1 MIPSFCMKPILFGL
15 FLLCLIASAVNS
27 EPIDP
32 EKVQLL
38 SEGWEYYN
46 EDGKRYQS
54 ILPGVGLTSQGLEI
68 PMKGYYTISF
78 EYPKTSPSGSQGIF
92 LDRIQS
98 ADRVYFNDKLIGK
111 TGEMDPYSPAWF
123 RSRLYKIPLEWIE
136 RGKKNTIRIEI
147 ECQELGFHCGIFR
160 SVPKLGDFDELKDA
174 LIQED
179 AFQLVLIVL
188 FLGVFLQQSISYS
201 LNRYSRASIFL
212 AFSAVL
218 FVFWRLPLLHKMHY
232 IDVPFGLLSR
242 SFFLA
247 QTVFPMCI
255 LYFLYALFRRK
266 TGTAA
271 KLIMKSS
278 LVIGAL
284 HLLELDGTQ
293 RVLLVYAW
301 EGILFSM
308 FLLLVPIFYAELRKR
323 VMEAL
328 IMVGG
333 VGLLAIFAIVDVV
346 LDNVSGKNMF
356 LSQYGFFAL
365 LISGAVSISYQNARA
380 HSELKKLNAT
390 LEAKVEQRTE
400 ELKKQNRILHEEL
413 GMAANLQTRLIPQL
427 DGRIHRL
434 SVNSVYIPV
443 DQVGGDF
450 LDYHILNEKKI
461 MFILCDV
468 LGHGVASALVSSM
481 LKVSFLELSR
491 KMEEPSKIL
500 SELNNRMFQVLEKNF
515 ISAFVCLYDLEK
527 EEFRYSVAGHPPP
540 VLIREDPAE
549 PEFLKGR
556 GMILGMLKT
565 IEPETY
571 TVALKTGDRF
581 FFYTD
586 GVTEALSPEREIF
599 GERRLLEVLKNNFF
613 RNPRNLNEEIL
624 ATVRSFSSSKIPDD
638 LTYLTVDI
646 L

>member
-1 MIPSFCMKPILFGL
+1 MKPILFGY
-15 FLLCLIASAVNS
+15 FLLCLIAFDVYSN
-27 EPIDP
+27 PIDP
-32 EKVQLL
+32 EKVQPLN
-38 SEGWEYYN
+38 EGWEFKH
-46 EDGKRYQS
+46 EGKENFQM
-54 ILPGVGLTSQGLEI
+54 ILPGVGLTNQGFEI
-68 PMKGYYTISF
+68 PIKGVYRVRV
-78 EYPKTSPSGSQGIF
+78 EYPLMSPAGSQGIF

-98 ADRVYFNDKLIGK
+98 ADKVYFNDKLIGK
-111 TGEMDPYSPAWF
+111 TGEIDPYAAAWF

-136 RGKKNTIRIEI
+136 KGKPNTIRVEI
-147 ECQELGFHCGIFR
+147 ECRELGFHCGIFR
-160 SVPKLGDFDELKDA
+160 SIPKLGDFDELKDA

-179 AFQLVLIVL
+179 ALQLVLIVL

-201 LNRYSRASIFL
+201 LNRHSRASIFL
-212 AFSAVL
+212 SLSAFL
-218 FVFWRLPLLHKMHY
+218 FVFWRIPLLHKMHY
-232 IDVPFGLLSR
+232 AEVPFGLLTR
-242 SFFLA
+242 SFFSS
-247 QTVFPMCI
+247 QSVFPACI
-255 LYFLYALFRRK
+255 LYFLYALFRKK

-271 KLIMKSS
+271 KIVMKSS
-278 LVIGAL
+278 LVIGSL

-293 RVLLVYAW
+293 RALLVYAW
-301 EGILFSM
+301 QG
-308 FLLLVPIFYAELRKR
+308 LLVFMAVLLIPMFYEELRKK

-333 VGLLAIFAIVDVV
+333 VGLLALFAIIDVV
-346 LDNVSGKNMF
+346 LDNLTGRNMF

-380 HSELKKLNAT
+380 HAELKKLNAN
-390 LEAKVEQRTE
+390 LEGKVEQRTA
-400 ELKKQNRILHEEL
+400 ELRRQNRILHEEL
-413 GMAANLQTRLIPQL
+413 EMAANLQTRLIPQL

-443 DQVGGDF
+443 DQIGGDF
-450 LDYHILNEKKI
+450 LDYHILDEKKV

-491 KMEEPSKIL
+491 KLDEPSKIL

-515 ISAFVCLYDLEK
+515 ISALVCLYDLERD
-527 EEFRYSVAGHPPP
+527 EFRYSIAGHPPP
-540 VLIREDPAE
+540 VLIREEPAE

-556 GMILGMLKT
+556 GMILGMMKT

-571 TVALKTGDRF
+571 TIALKTGDRF

-586 GVTEALSPEREIF
+586 GITEALSPQREIF
-599 GERRLLEVLKNNFF
+599 GERRLLEVLKNNFS

-624 ATVRSFSSSKIPDD
+624 STVKSFSSSKIPDD

>member
-1 MIPSFCMKPILFGL
+1 MKPILFGY
-15 FLLCLIASAVNS
+15 FLLCLIAFDLYSN
-27 EPIDP
+27 PIDP
-32 EKVQLL
+32 EKVQPLN
-38 SEGWEYYN
+38 EGWEYKHEGREN
-46 EDGKRYQS
+46 FQM
-54 ILPGVGLTSQGLEI
+54 ILPGVGLTSQGFEI
-68 PMKGYYTISF
+68 PIKGVYRVRV
-78 EYPKTSPSGSQGIF
+78 EYPLTSPTGSQGIF

-98 ADRVYFNDKLIGK
+98 ADKVYFNDKLIGK
-111 TGEMDPYSPAWF
+111 TGDVDSYSAAWF

-136 RGKKNTIRIEI
+136 KGKSNTIRIEI
-147 ECQELGFHCGIFR
+147 ECRELGFHCGIFR
-160 SVPKLGDFDELKDA
+160 SIPKLGDFDELKDT

-179 AFQLVLIVL
+179 ALQLVLIVL

-201 LNRYSRASIFL
+201 LNRHSRASIFL
-212 AFSAVL
+212 SLSAFL
-218 FVFWRLPLLHKMHY
+218 FVFWRIPLLHKMHY
-232 IDVPFGLLSR
+232 AEVPFGLLTR
-242 SFFLA
+242 SFFSS
-247 QTVFPMCI
+247 QSVFPACI
-255 LYFLYALFRRK
+255 LYFLYALFRKK

-271 KLIMKSS
+271 KIVMKSS
-278 LVIGAL
+278 LVIGSL
-284 HLLELDGTQ
+284 HLFELDGTQ

-301 EGILFSM
+301 EGLLAFMAVLLIPM
-308 FLLLVPIFYAELRKR
+308 FYEELRKK

-333 VGLLAIFAIVDVV
+333 VGLLAVFAIIDVV
-346 LDNVSGKNMF
+346 LDNLTGKNMF

-380 HSELKKLNAT
+380 HRELKKLNAN
-390 LEAKVEQRTE
+390 LEGKVEQRTA
-400 ELKKQNRILHEEL
+400 ELRRQNRILHEEL
-413 GMAANLQTRLIPQL
+413 EMAANLQTRLIPQL

-450 LDYHILNEKKI
+450 LDYHILNEKKV

-491 KMEEPSKIL
+491 KLDEPSKIL

-515 ISAFVCLYDLEK
+515 ISALVCLYDLERD
-527 EEFRYSVAGHPPP
+527 EFRYSIAGHPPP
-540 VLIREDPAE
+540 VLIREEPAE

-556 GMILGMLKT
+556 GMILGMMKT

-571 TVALKTGDRF
+571 TIALKTGDRF

-586 GVTEALSPEREIF
+586 GVTEALSPQREIF
-599 GERRLLEVLKNNFF
+599 GERRLLEVLKNNFS

-624 ATVRSFSSSKIPDD
+624 STVKSFSSSKIPDD

>member
-1 MIPSFCMKPILFGL
+1 MKPILFGL
-15 FLLCLIASAVNS
+15 ILLCLITSAIHS

-38 SEGWEYYN
+38 SEGWEYYDVQGN
-46 EDGKRYQS
+46 RFRN
-54 ILPGVGLTSQGLEI
+54 ILPGVGLTNQGFEI
-68 PMKGYYTISF
+68 PIQGYYKIQI
-78 EYPKTSPSGSQGIF
+78 EYPLTQASGSQGIF

-98 ADRVYFNDKLIGK
+98 ADKVYFNDKLIGK
-111 TGEMDPYSPAWF
+111 TGELNPYSPAWF
-123 RSRLYKIPLEWIE
+123 QSRLYKIPLEWIE
-136 RGKKNTIRIEI
+136 RGKTNTIRIEI
-147 ECQELGFHCGIFR
+147 ECREFGFHCGIFR
-160 SVPKLGDFDELKDA
+160 SIPKLGDFDELKDA

-179 AFQLVLIVL
+179 ALQLVLIVL

-201 LNRYSRASIFL
+201 LNRHSRASIFL
-212 AFSAVL
+212 SLSAFL

-232 IDVPFGLLSR
+232 MDFSFALLSR
-242 SFFLA
+242 SFFFS
-247 QTVFPMCI
+247 QSVFPVCI
-255 LYFLYALFRRK
+255 LYFLYALFRKK
-266 TGTAA
+266 TGWAA
-271 KLIMKSS
+271 KTILKLSLLIGF
-278 LVIGAL
+278 LN
-284 HLLELDGTQ
+284 LLELNSTQ
-293 RVLLVYAW
+293 RVALVYLW
-301 EGILFSM
+301 EGVLFFQSI
-308 FLLLVPIFYAELRKR
+308 LLVPIFYSELRKK
-323 VMEAL
+323 VMEAW

-333 VGLLAIFAIVDVV
+333 VGLLAIFAIIDIV
-346 LDNVSGKNMF
+346 LDNLTGKNMF

-380 HSELKKLNAT
+380 HSEIKKLNST
-390 LEAKVEQRTE
+390 LEAKVDQRTA

-413 GMAANLQTRLIPQL
+413 EMAANLQTRLIPQL

-450 LDYHILNEKKI
+450 LDYYILNDQKV

-481 LKVSFLELSR
+481 LKISFLELSR
-491 KMEEPSKIL
+491 KMDEPAKIL

-527 EEFRYSVAGHPPP
+527 EEFRYSIAGHPPP
-540 VLIREDPAE
+540 VLIREDPGE

-556 GMILGMLKT
+556 GMILGMVKS

-586 GVTEALSPEREIF
+586 GVTEALSPEREMF
-599 GERRLLEVLKNNFF
+599 GDKRLLEVLKNNFS

-624 ATVRSFSSSKIPDD
+624 STVRSFSSSKIPDD

>member
-1 MIPSFCMKPILFGL
+1 MIPPHMKTIVSGI
-15 FLLCLIASAVNS
+15 FLLCLIVSDVFAG
-27 EPIDP
+27 PIDP
-32 EKVQLL
+32 QRIESLN
-38 SEGWEYYN
+38 EGWEYY
-46 EDGKRYQS
+46 DASGSKLPG
-54 ILPGVGLTSQGLEI
+54 ILIGVGLTNQGLEI
-68 PMKGYYTISF
+68 PIRGFYKIEVLYPESF
-78 EYPKTSPSGSQGIF
+78 PSGSQGIF

-98 ADRVYFNDKLIGK
+98 ADKVYFNDKLLGG
-111 TGEMDPYSPAWF
+111 TGEIDPYSPAWF

-136 RGKKNTIRIEI
+136 RGKTNVIRVEI
-147 ECQELGFHCGIFR
+147 RCEEYGFHCGIFR
-160 SVPKLGDFDELKDA
+160 GIPKLGDFDELKDM

-212 AFSAVL
+212 SLSAFL
-218 FVFWRLPLLHKMHY
+218 FVFWRLPLLHKVHY
-232 IDVPFGLLSR
+232 VDIPFGFLSR
-242 SFFLA
+242 SFFFS
-247 QTVFPMCI
+247 QTVFPSCI

-266 TGTAA
+266 TGWTA
-271 KLIMKSS
+271 KLILKSS
-278 LVIGAL
+278 LAVAVL
-284 HLLELDGTQ
+284 HLLELNGTH
-293 RVLLVYAW
+293 RVILVYVW
-301 EGILFSM
+301 EGILV
-308 FLLLVPIFYAELRKR
+308 LLGILLVPIFYTELRRK
-323 VMEAL
+323 VMEAM

-333 VGLLAIFAIVDVV
+333 VGLLAVFAIIDIV
-346 LDNVSGKNMF
+346 LDNLTGRNMF

-380 HSELKKLNAT
+380 HSELKKLNLT
-390 LEAKVEQRTE
+390 LEAKVDQRTE
-400 ELKKQNRILHEEL
+400 ELKRQNRVLHEEL
-413 GMAANLQTRLIPQL
+413 EMAANLQTRLIPRL
-427 DGRIHRL
+427 DGTIHRL

-491 KMEEPSKIL
+491 KWEEPSQIL
-500 SELNNRMFQVLEKNF
+500 SELNDRMFQVLEKNF

-527 EEFRYSVAGHPPP
+527 DEFRYSVAGHPPP
-540 VLIREDPAE
+540 VLLRESVPE

-556 GMILGMLKT
+556 GMILGMVKK
-565 IEPETY
+565 IEPATY
-571 TVALKTGDRF
+571 TISLKSGDRF

-599 GERRLLEVLKNNFF
+599 GEQRLLEVLKNNFS

-624 ATVRSFSSSKIPDD
+624 STVRSFSSSKIPDD

>member
-1 MIPSFCMKPILFGL
+1 MKTIVSGM
-15 FLLCLIASAVNS
+15 FLLCLIVSDVFAG
-27 EPIDP
+27 PIDP
-32 EKVQLL
+32 QRIQTLN
-38 SEGWEYYN
+38 EGWEYYDAN
-46 EDGKRYQS
+46 GSKFPG
-54 ILPGVGLTSQGLEI
+54 ILTGVGLTSQGFEI
-68 PMKGYYTISF
+68 PIRGHYKIEVAYPESF
-78 EYPKTSPSGSQGIF
+78 PSGSQGIF

-98 ADRVYFNDKLIGK
+98 ADRVYFNDKLLGN
-111 TGEMDPYSPAWF
+111 TGEIDPYSPAWF

-136 RGKKNTIRIEI
+136 RGKPNVIRVEI
-147 ECQELGFHCGIFR
+147 RCEEYGFHCGIFR
-160 SVPKLGDFDELKDA
+160 GIPKLGDFDELKDT

-201 LNRYSRASIFL
+201 LNRHSRASIFL
-212 AFSAVL
+212 SLSAFL
-218 FVFWRLPLLHKMHY
+218 FVFWRLPLLHKVHY
-232 IDVPFGLLSR
+232 VDIPFGFLSR
-242 SFFLA
+242 SFFFS
-247 QTVFPMCI
+247 QTVFPSCI

-266 TGTAA
+266 TGWTA
-271 KLIMKSS
+271 KLILKSS
-278 LVIGAL
+278 LAVGAL
-284 HLLELDGTQ
+284 HLLDLSGTH
-293 RVLLVYAW
+293 RVILVYVWEGLLVLL
-301 EGILFSM
+301 GI
-308 FLLLVPIFYAELRKR
+308 LLVPIFYTELRRK
-323 VMEAL
+323 VMEAM

-333 VGLLAIFAIVDVV
+333 VGLLAIFAIIDIV
-346 LDNVSGKNMF
+346 LDNLTGKNMF

-380 HSELKKLNAT
+380 HSELKKLNLT
-390 LEAKVEQRTE
+390 LEAKVDQRTE
-400 ELKKQNRILHEEL
+400 ELKRQNRVLHEEL
-413 GMAANLQTRLIPQL
+413 EMAANLQTRLIPRL
-427 DGRIHRL
+427 DGTIHRL

-491 KMEEPSKIL
+491 KIEEPSQIL
-500 SELNNRMFQVLEKNF
+500 SELNDRMFQVLEKNF

-527 EEFRYSVAGHPPP
+527 DEFRYSVAGHPPP
-540 VLIREDPAE
+540 VLLRESVPE

-556 GMILGMLKT
+556 GMILGMVKN
-565 IEPETY
+565 IEPTTY
-571 TVALKTGDRF
+571 TISLRTGDRF

-586 GVTEALSPEREIF
+586 GVTEALSPQREIF
-599 GERRLLEVLKNNFF
+599 GEQRLLEVLKNNFS

-624 ATVRSFSSSKIPDD
+624 STVRSFSSSKIPDD

>member
-1 MIPSFCMKPILFGL
+1 MKTIVSGI
-15 FLLCLIASAVNS
+15 FLLCLIVSDVFAG
-27 EPIDP
+27 PIDP
-32 EKVQLL
+32 QRIESLN
-38 SEGWEYYN
+38 EGWEYY
-46 EDGKRYQS
+46 DASGSKLPG
-54 ILPGVGLTSQGLEI
+54 ILIGVGLTNQGLEI
-68 PMKGYYTISF
+68 PIRGFYKIEVLYPESF
-78 EYPKTSPSGSQGIF
+78 PSGSQGIF

-98 ADRVYFNDKLIGK
+98 ADKVYFNDKLLGG
-111 TGEMDPYSPAWF
+111 TGEIDPYSPAWF

-136 RGKKNTIRIEI
+136 RGKTNVIRVEI
-147 ECQELGFHCGIFR
+147 RCEEYGFHCGIFR
-160 SVPKLGDFDELKDA
+160 GIPKLGDFDELKDM

-212 AFSAVL
+212 SLSAFL
-218 FVFWRLPLLHKMHY
+218 FVFWRLPLLHKVHY
-232 IDVPFGLLSR
+232 VDIPFGFLSR
-242 SFFLA
+242 SFFFS
-247 QTVFPMCI
+247 QTVFPSCI

-266 TGTAA
+266 TGWTA
-271 KLIMKSS
+271 KLILKSS
-278 LVIGAL
+278 LAVAVL
-284 HLLELDGTQ
+284 HLLELNGTH
-293 RVLLVYAW
+293 RVILVYVW
-301 EGILFSM
+301 EGILV
-308 FLLLVPIFYAELRKR
+308 LLGILLVPIFYTELRRK
-323 VMEAL
+323 VMEAM

-333 VGLLAIFAIVDVV
+333 VGLLAVFAIIDIV
-346 LDNVSGKNMF
+346 LDNLTGRNMF

-380 HSELKKLNAT
+380 HSELKKLNLT
-390 LEAKVEQRTE
+390 LEAKVDQRTE
-400 ELKKQNRILHEEL
+400 ELKRQNRVLHEEL
-413 GMAANLQTRLIPQL
+413 EMAANLQTRLIPRL
-427 DGRIHRL
+427 DGTIHRL

-491 KMEEPSKIL
+491 KWEEPSQIL
-500 SELNNRMFQVLEKNF
+500 SELNDRMFQVLEKNF

-527 EEFRYSVAGHPPP
+527 DEFRYSVAGHPPP
-540 VLIREDPAE
+540 VLLRESVPE

-556 GMILGMLKT
+556 GMILGMVKK
-565 IEPETY
+565 IEPATY
-571 TVALKTGDRF
+571 TISLKSGDRF

-599 GERRLLEVLKNNFF
+599 GEQRLLEVLKNNFS

-624 ATVRSFSSSKIPDD
+624 STVRSFSSSKIPDD